1 MLRLRRSTVKR
12 SWILLLL
19 TLLVNSAGAIAQE
32 VAKSSSSDVLVVHGV
47 LSRNGKAGTLWTLK
61 AADSLKFRGEMILEV
76 TFTTR
81 VGEASRA
88 YAPYDEKF
96 VELSGEV
103 KSVFHGNAVLSKV
116 RSIGIIESPA
126 AFLSAH
132 ADLGAVTTARA
143 VSTPNSIDRTPY
155 KHAYYLFLADVPN
168 GCEACYVPLL
178 ISQHSLKELA
188 NGGETVL
195 CVFIFTYERDSIWE
209 IKGAVPV
216 QPTSIEAQPQI
227 IHVNGKS
234 YRYQEISPSE
244 VLKLLQEPAGTIP
257 ISRPDILNKEVP
269 GGSVSE
275 LIGDFRGLLGA
286 DATYQK

>member
-12 SWILLLL
+12 PWVLLLL
-19 TLLVNSAGAIAQE
+19 MLSANSTGAIAQE
-32 VAKSSSSDVLVVHGV
+32 IVDSSNSNVLIVHGV

-61 AADSLKFRGEMILEV
+61 AQDSPKFRGEMILEV

-81 VGEASRA
+81 VGEASRT
-88 YAPYDEKF
+88 YVPYDEKF

-116 RSIGIIESPA
+116 RSIGMLESPA
-126 AFLSAH
+126 AILSAY
-132 ADLGAVTTARA
+132 ANLGAVTTARA

-178 ISQHSLKELA
+178 ISQHSLKEIA
-188 NGGETVL
+188 NGGETML

-216 QPTSIEAQPQI
+216 DSTSIEAQPQI
-227 IHVNGKS
+227 IHVNGRS
-234 YRYQEISPSE
+234 YRYQEISPNE
-244 VLKLLQEPAGTIP
+244 VLKLLQEPDGTIP
-257 ISRPDILNKEVP
+257 ISRPLIVNKMVP
-269 GGSVSE
+269 GASVSD
-275 LIGDFRGLLGA
+275 LIGDFRGLLSVDG
-286 DATYQK
+286 TNQK